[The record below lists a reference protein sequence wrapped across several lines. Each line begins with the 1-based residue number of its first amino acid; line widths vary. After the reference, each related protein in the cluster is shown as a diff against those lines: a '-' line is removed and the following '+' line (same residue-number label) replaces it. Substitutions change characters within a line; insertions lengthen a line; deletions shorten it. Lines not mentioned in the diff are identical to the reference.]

1 MNLESFRREYLSGGL
16 ERENLNDDPIV
27 QFSLWMQQAVD
38 SEIQDSTVMIVASVA
53 ANGQP
58 SQRIVLLK
66 KIDQNGFVFFTN
78 YESRKASELS
88 TNSKISLL
96 FPWNIIDRQV
106 KVCGDVEKITVEQTS
121 EYFFSRPKDSQLAA
135 IASKQSSVLT
145 SRRELVERFESLQQE
160 YEDRNIVL
168 PDYWGGYRVI
178 PSEIEFWQGRASRL
192 HDRFRYLRNEDGW
205 VIDRLAP

>member
-106 KVCGDVEKITVEQTS
+106 KVCGDVEKITVEQSS
-121 EYFFSRPKDSQLAA
+121 EYFFSRPKGSQLAA

-145 SRRELVERFESLQQE
+145 SRKELVERFESLQKE
-160 YEDRNIVL
+160 YEDKNIPL
-168 PDYWGGYRVI
+168 PGFWGGYRVI
-178 PSEIEFWQGRASRL
+178 PSEIEFWQGGANRL
-192 HDRFRYLRNEDGW
+192 HDRFRYLRNEGGW

>member
-38 SEIQDSTVMIVASVA
+38 SEIQDPTVMIVASVA

-78 YESRKASELS
+78 YESRKATELS

-121 EYFFSRPKDSQLAA
+121 EYFFSRPKGSQLAA

-145 SRRELVERFESLQQE
+145 SRKELVERFESLQKE
-160 YEDRNIVL
+160 YEDKNIPL
-168 PDYWGGYRVI
+168 PGFWGGYRVI
-178 PSEIEFWQGRASRL
+178 PSEIEFWQGGANRL
-192 HDRFRYLRNEDGW
+192 HDRFRYLRNEGGW

>member
-121 EYFFSRPKDSQLAA
+121 EYFFSRPKGSQLAA

-145 SRRELVERFESLQQE
+145 SRKELVERFESLQKE
-160 YEDRNIVL
+160 YEDKNIPL
-168 PDYWGGYRVI
+168 PGFWGGYRVI

>member
-1 MNLESFRREYLSGGL
+1 MNLEFFRREYLSGGL
-16 ERENLNDDPIV
+16 ERENLRDDPIV

-38 SEIQDSTVMIVASVA
+38 SEIQDPTVMIVASVA

-145 SRRELVERFESLQQE
+145 SRKELVERFESLQKE
-160 YEDRNIVL
+160 YEDSNIPL
-168 PDYWGGYRVI
+168 PGNWGGYRVI
-178 PSEIEFWQGRASRL
+178 PTEIEFWQGGANRL
-192 HDRFRYLRNEDGW
+192 HDRFRYLRNEGGW

>member
-121 EYFFSRPKDSQLAA
+121 EYFFSRPKGSQLAA

-145 SRRELVERFESLQQE
+145 ARKELVERFESLQKE
-160 YEDRNIVL
+160 YEDKNIPL
-168 PDYWGGYRVI
+168 PDFWGGYRVI
-178 PSEIEFWQGRASRL
+178 PSEIEFWQGGANRL
-192 HDRFRYLRNEDGW
+192 HDRFRYLRNEGGW

>member
-38 SEIQDSTVMIVASVA
+38 SEIQDPTVMIVASVA

-121 EYFFSRPKDSQLAA
+121 EYFFSRPKGSQLAA
-135 IASKQSSVLT
+135 IASKQSSALT
-145 SRRELVERFESLQQE
+145 SRKELVERFESLQKE
-160 YEDRNIVL
+160 YEDRNIPL
-168 PDYWGGYRVI
+168 PGFWGGYRVI
-178 PSEIEFWQGRASRL
+178 PSEIEFWQGGANRL
-192 HDRFRYLRNEDGW
+192 HDRFRYLRNEGGW
-205 VIDRLAP
+205 VIDMLAP

>member
-16 ERENLNDDPIV
+16 ERENLNDDSIV

-121 EYFFSRPKDSQLAA
+121 EYFFSRPKGSQLAA

-145 SRRELVERFESLQQE
+145 SRKELVERFESLQKE
-160 YEDRNIVL
+160 YEDKNIPL
-168 PDYWGGYRVI
+168 PDFWGGYRVI
-178 PSEIEFWQGRASRL
+178 PSEIEFWQGGANRL
-192 HDRFRYLRNEDGW
+192 HDRFRYLRNEGGW

>member
-16 ERENLNDDPIV
+16 EREHLNDDPIA

-121 EYFFSRPKDSQLAA
+121 EYFFSRPKGSQLAA

-145 SRRELVERFESLQQE
+145 SRKELVERFESLQKE
-160 YEDRNIVL
+160 YEDKNIPL
-168 PDYWGGYRVI
+168 PDFWGGYRVI
-178 PSEIEFWQGRASRL
+178 PSEIEFWQGGANRL
-192 HDRFRYLRNEDGW
+192 HDRFRYLRNEGGW

>member
-78 YESRKASELS
+78 YESRKASEIS

-121 EYFFSRPKDSQLAA
+121 EYFFSRPKGSQLAA

-145 SRRELVERFESLQQE
+145 SRKELVERFESLQKE
-160 YEDRNIVL
+160 YEDKNIPL
-168 PDYWGGYRVI
+168 PGFWGGYRVI
-178 PSEIEFWQGRASRL
+178 PSEIEFWQGGANRL
-192 HDRFRYLRNEDGW
+192 HDRFRYLRNEGGW

>member
-106 KVCGDVEKITVEQTS
+106 KVCGDVEKITVEQSS
-121 EYFFSRPKDSQLAA
+121 EYFFSRPKGSQLAA

-145 SRRELVERFESLQQE
+145 SRKELVERFESLQKE
-160 YEDRNIVL
+160 YEDKNIPL
-168 PDYWGGYRVI
+168 PDFWGGYRVI
-178 PSEIEFWQGRASRL
+178 PSEIEFWQGGANRL
-192 HDRFRYLRNEDGW
+192 HDRFRYLRNEGGW

>member
-38 SEIQDSTVMIVASVA
+38 SEIQDPTVMIVASVA

-121 EYFFSRPKDSQLAA
+121 EYFFSRPKGSQLAA

-145 SRRELVERFESLQQE
+145 SRKELVERFESLQKE
-160 YEDRNIVL
+160 YEDRNIPL
-168 PDYWGGYRVI
+168 PGFWGGYRVI
-178 PSEIEFWQGRASRL
+178 PSEIEFWQGGANRL
-192 HDRFRYLRNEDGW
+192 HDRFRYLRNEGGW

>member
-27 QFSLWMQQAVD
+27 QFSVWMQQAVD
-38 SEIQDSTVMIVASVA
+38 LEIQDPTAMTVATVA

-66 KIDQNGFVFFTN
+66 EIDQNGFVFFTN
-78 YESRKASELS
+78 YESRKASELNS
-88 TNSKISLL
+88 NSKISLL

-106 KVCGDVEKITVEQTS
+106 KVCGEVEKITVEQTS
-121 EYFFSRPKDSQLAA
+121 EYFFSRPKGSQLAA

-145 SRRELVERFESLQQE
+145 SRKELVERFESLQKE
-160 YEDRNIVL
+160 YEDKNIPL
-168 PDYWGGYRVI
+168 PGFWGGYRVI
-178 PSEIEFWQGRASRL
+178 PSEIEFWQGGANRL
-192 HDRFRYLRNEDGW
+192 HDRFRYLRNEGGW

>member
-78 YESRKASELS
+78 YESRKASELN

-121 EYFFSRPKDSQLAA
+121 EYFFSRPKGSQLAA

-145 SRRELVERFESLQQE
+145 SRKELVERFESLQKE
-160 YEDRNIVL
+160 YEDKNIPL
-168 PDYWGGYRVI
+168 PDFWGGYRVI
-178 PSEIEFWQGRASRL
+178 PSEIEFWQGGANRL
-192 HDRFRYLRNEDGW
+192 HDRFRYLRNEGGW

>member
-78 YESRKASELS
+78 YESRKASELN

-121 EYFFSRPKDSQLAA
+121 EYFFSRPKGSQLAA

-145 SRRELVERFESLQQE
+145 SRKELVERFESLQKE
-160 YEDRNIVL
+160 YEDKNIPL
-168 PDYWGGYRVI
+168 PGFWGGYRVI
-178 PSEIEFWQGRASRL
+178 PSEIEFWQGGANRL
-192 HDRFRYLRNEDGW
+192 HDRFRYLRNEGGW

>member
-38 SEIQDSTVMIVASVA
+38 SEIQDPTVMIVASVA

-121 EYFFSRPKDSQLAA
+121 EYFFSRPKGSQLAA

-145 SRRELVERFESLQQE
+145 SRKELVERFESLQKE
-160 YEDRNIVL
+160 YEDKNIPL
-168 PDYWGGYRVI
+168 PGFWGGYRVI
-178 PSEIEFWQGRASRL
+178 PSEIEFWQGGANRL
-192 HDRFRYLRNEDGW
+192 HDRFRYLRNEGGW

>member
-121 EYFFSRPKDSQLAA
+121 EYFFSRPKGSQLAA

-145 SRRELVERFESLQQE
+145 SRKELVERFESLQKE
-160 YEDRNIVL
+160 YEDKNIPL
-168 PDYWGGYRVI
+168 PDFWGGYRVI
-178 PSEIEFWQGRASRL
+178 PSEIEFWQGGANRL
-192 HDRFRYLRNEDGW
+192 HDRFRYLRNEGGW

>member
-121 EYFFSRPKDSQLAA
+121 EYFFSRPKGSQLAA

-145 SRRELVERFESLQQE
+145 SRKELVERFESLQKE
-160 YEDRNIVL
+160 YEDKNIPL
-168 PDYWGGYRVI
+168 PDFWGGYRVI
-178 PSEIEFWQGRASRL
+178 PSEIEFWQGGANRL

>member
-38 SEIQDSTVMIVASVA
+38 SEIQDSTVMILASVA

-121 EYFFSRPKDSQLAA
+121 EYFFSRPKGSQLAA

-145 SRRELVERFESLQQE
+145 SRKELVERFESLQKE
-160 YEDRNIVL
+160 YEDKNIPL
-168 PDYWGGYRVI
+168 PGFWGGYRVI
-178 PSEIEFWQGRASRL
+178 PSEIEFWQGGANRL
-192 HDRFRYLRNEDGW
+192 HDRFRYLRNEGGW

>member
-16 ERENLNDDPIV
+16 ERENLNDDPIA

-121 EYFFSRPKDSQLAA
+121 EYFFSRPKGSQLAA

-145 SRRELVERFESLQQE
+145 SRKELVERFESLQKE
-160 YEDRNIVL
+160 YEDKNIPL
-168 PDYWGGYRVI
+168 PGFWGGYRVI
-178 PSEIEFWQGRASRL
+178 PSEIEFWQGGANRL
-192 HDRFRYLRNEDGW
+192 HDRFRYLRNEGGW

>member
-96 FPWNIIDRQV
+96 FPWDIIDRQV

-121 EYFFSRPKDSQLAA
+121 EYFFSRPKGSQLAA

-145 SRRELVERFESLQQE
+145 SRKELVERFESLQKE
-160 YEDRNIVL
+160 YEDKNIPL
-168 PDYWGGYRVI
+168 PGFWGGYRVI
-178 PSEIEFWQGRASRL
+178 PSEIEFWQGGANRL
-192 HDRFRYLRNEDGW
+192 HDRFRYLRNEGGW

>member
-38 SEIQDSTVMIVASVA
+38 SEIQDPTVMIVASVA

-121 EYFFSRPKDSQLAA
+121 EYFFSRPKGSQLAA
-135 IASKQSSVLT
+135 VASKQSSVLT
-145 SRRELVERFESLQQE
+145 SRKELVERFESLQKE
-160 YEDRNIVL
+160 YEDRNIPL
-168 PDYWGGYRVI
+168 PGFWGGYRVI
-178 PSEIEFWQGRASRL
+178 PSEIEFWQGGANRL
-192 HDRFRYLRNEDGW
+192 HDRFRYLRNEGGW

>member
-88 TNSKISLL
+88 INSKISLL

-121 EYFFSRPKDSQLAA
+121 EYFFTRPKGSQLAA

-145 SRRELVERFESLQQE
+145 SRKELVERFESLQKE
-160 YEDRNIVL
+160 YEHKNIPL
-168 PDYWGGYRVI
+168 PDFWGGYRVI
-178 PSEIEFWQGRASRL
+178 PSEIEFWQGGANCL
-192 HDRFRYLRNEDGW
+192 HDRFRYLRNEGGW